1 MPDDRRRG
9 SDGCRQKSSCP
20 GHRTSRYPT
29 GYRALYRETH
39 KLLDALAEATMDGTR
54 RESMKLS
61 VFVPLLIVDDLDMRK
76 LLITAAEDML
86 EIGMRRY

>member
-1 MPDDRRRG
+1 MTG
-9 SDGCRQKSSCP
+9 GEGVTAVGKSHLVQAI
-20 GHRTSRYPT
+20 GQAAIQQ
-29 GYRALYRETH
+29 GYRPLYRETH

-61 VFVPLLIVDDLDMRK
+61 VSVPLLIVDDLDMRK

>member
-1 MPDDRRRG
+1 MTG
-9 SDGCRQKSSCP
+9 GEGVTAVGKSHLVQAI
-20 GHRTSRYPT
+20 GQAAIQQAI
-29 GYRALYRETH
+29 ALYRETH